1 MNNNNYMEILG
12 AKIKEAQGQL
22 SAQAQR
28 YIDNECDGDIY
39 MGAMSYTYEIE
50 DRYYCNDSDDSD
62 YNLLINIMNLIDM
75 IMELDFDDY
84 EDFYEDV
91 IIEMDED

>member
-1 MNNNNYMEILG
+1 MNTANYMNILG

-28 YIDNECDGDIY
+28 YITNECDGDLY

-50 DRYYCNDSDDSD
+50 ERYYCNESDDSD
-62 YNLLINIMNLIDM
+62 YNILMNIMNLIDI
-75 IMELDFDDY
+75 IMELDFEN
-84 EDFYEDV
+84 EDFYEDALIV
-91 IIEMDED
+91 IDED